1 MTNLLASGIMMS
13 SQLGNETIGGAK
25 RNNCHDSWSDLVV
38 DIFRG
43 LPCRIR
49 RACLAIA
56 QAPCAL
62 PDVRALRIQARQTQV
77 GWSYVRP
84 CPPGILAASC
94 LGKFAASPV
103 VNWT

>member
-43 LPCRIR
+43 LPCRIWS
-49 RACLAIA
+49 ACMAVA

-62 PDVRALRIQARQTQV
+62 PDARASRTKIAWHDV
-77 GWSYVRP
+77 WS
-84 CPPGILAASC
+84 CPPGILAMGRARP
-94 LGKFAASPV
+94 GPV
-103 VNWT
+103 IELVVRWGVR